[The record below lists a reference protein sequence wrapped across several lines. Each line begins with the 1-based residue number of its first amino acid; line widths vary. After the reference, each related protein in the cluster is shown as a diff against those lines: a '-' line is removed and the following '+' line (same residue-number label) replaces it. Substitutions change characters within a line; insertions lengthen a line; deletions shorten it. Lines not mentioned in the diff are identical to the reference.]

1 MDKFTKIQRI
11 TFKRNLW
18 MILINTIRIVFY
30 IIKLLTVLKSKK

>member
-11 TFKRNLW
+11 TFKTNLW
-18 MILINTIRIVFY
+18 MILINTIRIIFY